1 MGITYKQLAEL
12 QYPTSIHKAFHG
24 GVYGCP
30 HKYGY
35 KPIECDEEPNDEK
48 CEACWN
54 TEVPYPVYAIA
65 KHDGNIPGTLYKF
78 KKGDEFPIYNIKHI
92 DGIENQS
99 IGIIYMAARYIVYA
113 KDFDIYVDYSG
124 RINSNTIE
132 TKTKESNKKENETMK
147 YKVGDRVRIKTWEKM
162 AQEFGVDDDGDIMT
176 GENLYVLKKMKEYCG
191 NIYTICDIQNN
202 RYSLEGIYGYI
213 FSDSMI
219 EQKELTKDD
228 LKTGM
233 IIEYRDKT
241 RGIIIGDTIVE
252 PDTFLSMSNLT
263 DNLKCS
269 DSHYPNNDIMKV
281 YEGREGNS
289 FGNMLSYPGKL
300 IWQRYETREISM
312 DEAMKIIA
320 EHIGT
325 KDFKITDHKS
335 E

>member
-12 QYPTSIHKAFHG
+12 QHPDCINEICLG
-24 GVYGCP
+24 GVERCP
-30 HKYGY
+30 KTYGY
-35 KPIECDEEPNDEK
+35 TSSTLCDHPDENK

-54 TEVPYPVYAIA
+54 TEIPYPVYAIA
-65 KHDGNIPGTLYKF
+65 KHDGNIPGTLYEF
-78 KKGDEFPIYNIKHI
+78 HKGDKFLLCKIKS
-92 DGIENQS
+92 NL
-99 IGIIYMAARYIVYA
+99 IIRILYETSRYLVDS
-113 KDFDIYVDYSG
+113 KDFDIYVD
-124 RINSNTIE
+124 IE
-132 TKTKESNKKENETMK
+132 TEAKKDTERENKTME

-162 AQEFGVDDDGDIMT
+162 AQEFGVDEDGDIRTSNTFYFNKSMKQYC
-176 GENLYVLKKMKEYCG
+176 EKIYVIKNANYYNG
-191 NIYTICDIQNN
+191 YYY
-202 RYSLEGIYGYI
+202 RLEGIDDYT
-213 FSDSMI
+213 FNDDMI
-219 EQKELTKDD
+219 EQKELTKED

-233 IIEYRDKT
+233 IVEYRDKT

-252 PDTFLSMSNLT
+252 LDTFLFMSNLT

-269 DSHYPNNDIMKV
+269 DSHYPNNDIIKV

-320 EHIGT
+320 KHIGT
-325 KDFKITDHKS
+325 KDFKITDPIS